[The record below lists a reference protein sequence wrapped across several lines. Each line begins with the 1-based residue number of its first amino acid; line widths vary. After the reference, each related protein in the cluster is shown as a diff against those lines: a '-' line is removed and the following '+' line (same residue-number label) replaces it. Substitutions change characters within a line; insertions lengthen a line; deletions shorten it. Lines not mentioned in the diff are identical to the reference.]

1 METRCFSF
9 TAEKGDG
16 IKVRI
21 QTLLGWL
28 GIAVFFTACGT
39 EKTMQTEVAVIYEED
54 QKNVL
59 PAGIAELPVILTSAG
74 QSIDLYVVQTL
85 LKKGEVECEIK
96 ELLTAEELKNYK
108 TLVLAL
114 GGSAKG
120 LAAAGVTLEEELE
133 RIRSLISEAEK
144 QEMTIIT
151 LHIGGSSRR
160 GKVSDQ
166 FLPDALMA
174 ADAAVIVSEGDFDGK
189 IDEILTEYGVPA
201 CYVENQIDA
210 VEPLKVLFGK
220 NAE

>member
-59 PAGIAELPVILTSAG
+59 PAGIEELPVILTSAG

-201 CYVENQIDA
+201 CYVEHQIDA

-220 NAE
+220 NVE